1 MTTSRKGVVD
11 TRGFTLVEVTII
23 LLVLVILSS
32 IMLPQLGN
40 FNRLARRVKVGEDVG
55 ALCASVK
62 KWLDEVMLGGPYVR
76 PGGGVDNPRDPIGLL
91 VGPGNSPIVSAAI
104 VGQAP
109 RTSSDIWNAPVI
121 AQNAFSVETDGV
133 LHNSVEFDTDLLFNH
148 LQVNNPQGLSVDFR
162 ERYKNVIELPS
173 VGSWFGW
180 RGPYFNE
187 LTPDPWGTR
196 YSVNTFG
203 LHVGPSGASDD
214 IFSTAVVCISFGP
227 DKTASTLANQPID
240 LTPYGF
246 IIAGDDVAAV
256 LSGVGPF

>member
-1 MTTSRKGVVD
+1 MLASRKANAREG
-11 TRGFTLVEVTII
+11 GFTLVEVTII
-23 LLVLVILSS
+23 LLVLVVLST

-40 FNRLARRVKVGEDVG
+40 FNRLARRVKVSEDVG
-55 ALCASVK
+55 ALCANIK

-76 PGGGVDNPRDPIGLL
+76 PGGGVDTPSRPVGLL
-91 VGPGNSPIVSAAI
+91 VGPGNSPAI
-104 VGQAP
+104 SPTIFGLAP
-109 RTSSDIWNAPVI
+109 RTSGDIWDAVVI
-121 AQNAFSVETDGV
+121 AQNVFSVETDGV
-133 LHNSVEFDTDLLFNH
+133 LHNTVDFDTDLLFNH

-187 LTPDPWGTR
+187 LTSDPWGTR

-203 LHVGPSGASDD
+203 LHAGPSGASDD

-240 LTPYGF
+240 LEPYGF
-246 IIAGDDVAAV
+246 ILGGDDVVAV

>member
-1 MTTSRKGVVD
+1 MKASRSSMTND
-11 TRGFTLVEVTII
+11 RGFTLVEVTII

-55 ALCASVK
+55 ALCASIK

-76 PGGGVDNPRDPIGLL
+76 PGGGVESPSDPIGLL
-91 VGPGNSPIVSAAI
+91 VGPGNTPAISAAI
-104 VGQAP
+104 FGLAP
-109 RTSSDIWNAPVI
+109 RTSSDIWDETVI
-121 AQNAFSVETDGV
+121 TKNAFTVETDG
-133 LHNSVEFDTDLLFNH
+133 LSHGIVEFDTDLLFNH
-148 LQVNNPQGLSVDFR
+148 LQVNNPQGLSVGFR

-187 LTPDPWGTR
+187 LTADPWGTR

-203 LHVGPSGASDD
+203 LHSGSSGAVDD
-214 IFSTAVVCISFGP
+214 IFTTAVVCISFGP
-227 DKTASTLANQPID
+227 DKAASTLANQPID
-240 LTPYGF
+240 LEPYGF
-246 IIAGDDVAAV
+246 IGGGDDVVAV